1 MAASPENAQA
11 LAEALKNI
19 GSALAIGL
27 AGIGTAIAQSRI
39 GSAAVGGIVEKPE
52 TFGLIV
58 VIMALPE
65 LIVILGFA
73 VAFIIKA

>member
-1 MAASPENAQA
+1 MEAGLGAGLAA
-11 LAEALKNI
+11 LAK
-19 GSALAIGL
+19 ALAFGL
-27 AGIGTAIAQSRI
+27 AGIGTGMAQARI

-52 TFGLIV
+52 LFGLIV

-73 VAFIIKA
+73 AAFTIK

>member
-1 MAASPENAQA
+1 MATPESIQP
-11 LAEALKNI
+11 LADAIKNI
-19 GSALAIGL
+19 SSALAIGL
-27 AGIGTAIAQSRI
+27 TGIGTAIAQSRI
-39 GSAAVGGIVEKPE
+39 GAAAVGGIVEKPE

-73 VAFIIKA
+73 VAFLLKA

>member
-1 MAASPENAQA
+1 MATPETVQPMADAIKN
-11 LAEALKNI
+11 LA
-19 GSALAIGL
+19 SALAIGL
-27 AGIGTAIAQSRI
+27 SGIGTAYAQSKI
-39 GSAAVGGIVEKPE
+39 GAAAVGGIVEKPE

-73 VAFIIKA
+73 VAFLLKA

>member
-1 MAASPENAQA
+1 MAASPETLQPIADA
-11 LAEALKNI
+11 IKNI
-19 GSALAIGL
+19 SSALAIGL
-27 AGIGTAIAQSRI
+27 TGIATGYAQSRI

-52 TFGLIV
+52 SFGLLV

-73 VAFIIKA
+73 VAFLLKA